1 MIERCIEQILRCC
14 ALITVLVT
22 VVVFYSLVVDAYPFF
37 REVSVGQLLCDVAWT
52 PLFSVKHFGIW
63 PLLFGTLMTT
73 LIALAVALPTG
84 LLIALFLS
92 QYASERVRRSVKPLL
107 EVLAG
112 IPTIVYG
119 YFALFTLT
127 PALQAFFR
135 AVLALDLPAFS
146 GLSAGIVM
154 GLMIVPMI
162 ASLCEDALYA
172 VPESY
177 KEASYALGADRF
189 ITMCRIT
196 LPAATGGIFAA
207 TMLAVSRA
215 LGETMIVA
223 IAAGQEARFT
233 VNPLSPVQTMTA
245 FIAQVAM
252 GDAPHGTLEYR
263 TIFAVALILFIL
275 TLSLNTLAIR
285 LRR

>member
-1 MIERCIEQILRCC
+1 
-14 ALITVLVT
+14 
-22 VVVFYSLVVDAYPFF
+22 
-37 REVSVGQLLCDVAWT
+37 
-52 PLFSVKHFGIW
+52 
-63 PLLFGTLMTT
+63 
-73 LIALAVALPTG
+73 
-84 LLIALFLS
+84 
-92 QYASERVRRSVKPLL
+92 VKPLL

>member
-1 MIERCIEQILRCC
+1 
-14 ALITVLVT
+14 
-22 VVVFYSLVVDAYPFF
+22 
-37 REVSVGQLLCDVAWT
+37 
-52 PLFSVKHFGIW
+52 
-63 PLLFGTLMTT
+63 
-73 LIALAVALPTG
+73 
-84 LLIALFLS
+84 
-92 QYASERVRRSVKPLL
+92 
-107 EVLAG
+107 
-112 IPTIVYG
+112 
-119 YFALFTLT
+119 
-127 PALQAFFR
+127 
-135 AVLALDLPAFS
+135 
-146 GLSAGIVM
+146 
-154 GLMIVPMI
+154 
-162 ASLCEDALYA
+162 
-172 VPESY
+172 
-177 KEASYALGADRF
+177 
-189 ITMCRIT
+189 MCRIT